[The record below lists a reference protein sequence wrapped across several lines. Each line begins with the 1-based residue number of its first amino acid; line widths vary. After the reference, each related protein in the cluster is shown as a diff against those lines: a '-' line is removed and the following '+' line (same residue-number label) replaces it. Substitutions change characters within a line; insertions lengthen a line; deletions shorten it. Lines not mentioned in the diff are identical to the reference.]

1 MIPMILCTILTI
13 VCGGLSASLGG
24 LCAHP
29 KSGIDRSPS
38 LPASSNATSSLE
50 EDDDDN
56 DNNDYDDD
64 DDDDD
69 DDDNGPGARPP
80 PAQAG
85 PLEAAR
91 ATDLPPRLHEEQHQS
106 QVRELHPHQH
116 HRQCRQCHHHQ
127 HKKQ

>member
-1 MIPMILCTILTI
+1 MIVLMNKSVRVHVYCLCASLSASVLLILHMMMILMI

-64 DDDDD
+64 LYII
-69 DDDNGPGARPP
+69 GAVCMYVC
-80 PAQAG
+80 
-85 PLEAAR
+85 L
-91 ATDLPPRLHEEQHQS
+91 
-106 QVRELHPHQH
+106 
-116 HRQCRQCHHHQ
+116 
-127 HKKQ
+127 

>member
-1 MIPMILCTILTI
+1 MTVMILMI

-50 EDDDDN
+50 EVDDDN

-69 DDDNGPGARPP
+69 DDNDEDQVPIHVQIHDGEYFTQSYSSPFSIY
-80 PAQAG
+80 
-85 PLEAAR
+85 
-91 ATDLPPRLHEEQHQS
+91 ATRWFSIMIINMMILRVIRTQ
-106 QVRELHPHQH
+106 
-116 HRQCRQCHHHQ
+116 
-127 HKKQ
+127 